1 MKIVVAIAVVI
12 VVFLLLVVIIR
23 KRVKQR
29 DEIIKRME
37 YFSGVGQ
44 RGGELGGLNQS
55 IDDVPKVQE
64 EPLKERILK
73 AVQELSSKMKAI
85 RNTSFADRMDI
96 KMQQAAW
103 PLLGSEFVTLLI
115 VLAVAGGAFAGLL
128 TLKIPV
134 ALMGAVGV
142 DILAMVILDIR
153 ISKRRKAF
161 TNQMGDMLNMVAN
174 ALRSGFSFI
183 QAFELVAKEMNDPV
197 RGEVN
202 KVVREI
208 GVGVSLEKALENM
221 NKRICSPEF
230 DLVVTA
236 VIIQRQV
243 GGNMAQILDNISNTI
258 NERIRM
264 RREVMA
270 LTAQGRASGVVLAAL
285 PFGAAFLLS
294 VINPGYLD
302 PLIDTGTGRMAI
314 AGGMVME
321 IIGWLCIEK
330 IVNIEM

>member
-1 MKIVVAIAVVI
+1 MKIIVAVAIVI

-37 YFSGVGQ
+37 YFSSVGQ
-44 RGGELGGLNQS
+44 RGELGGLNPTNEPIQR
-55 IDDVPKVQE
+55 VQE

-85 RNTSFADRMDI
+85 RNTSFADRMDM

-142 DILAMVILDIR
+142 DILAMVILNIR

>member
-1 MKIVVAIAVVI
+1 
-12 VVFLLLVVIIR
+12 
-23 KRVKQR
+23 
-29 DEIIKRME
+29 
-37 YFSGVGQ
+37 
-44 RGGELGGLNQS
+44 
-55 IDDVPKVQE
+55 
-64 EPLKERILK
+64 
-73 AVQELSSKMKAI
+73 
-85 RNTSFADRMDI
+85 
-96 KMQQAAW
+96 
-103 PLLGSEFVTLLI
+103 
-115 VLAVAGGAFAGLL
+115 
-128 TLKIPV
+128 
-134 ALMGAVGV
+134 
-142 DILAMVILDIR
+142 
-153 ISKRRKAF
+153 
-161 TNQMGDMLNMVAN
+161 
-174 ALRSGFSFI
+174 
-183 QAFELVAKEMNDPV
+183 
-197 RGEVN
+197 
-202 KVVREI
+202 
-208 GVGVSLEKALENM
+208 M